1 MIKTQLWPNF
11 SLIFIFKKIKEKIS
25 KAITSYVV
33 LFLFGILHKN
43 GLFFKDHY
51 YEEKYHFFFKKKK
64 NQIKKGLHKMLLLRN
79 FFKKKNKRKIWPK
92 LCQRVYHQFGR
103 CVNEPSSSEPVEF
116 TPTNRSKTPHL
127 KQKNC
132 KKLG

>member
-25 KAITSYVV
+25 KAVTSYVV

-51 YEEKYHFFFKKKK
+51 YEEKYHFFFLKKKS
-64 NQIKKGLHKMLLLRN
+64 NKKR
-79 FFKKKNKRKIWPK
+79 I
-92 LCQRVYHQFGR
+92 
-103 CVNEPSSSEPVEF
+103 
-116 TPTNRSKTPHL
+116 T
-127 KQKNC
+127 
-132 KKLG
+132 